1 MNYCKLAKKNL
12 YNLPFWGITVAFA
25 SGIYFSQNQLFSIS
39 ALITS
44 IALLIGLLTWCI
56 YGLKHRIREVIFIIT
71 ALLLFVIIGIL
82 RQQLTQPKHIAHH
95 VVDQLQNNDPK
106 HVAFTI
112 TKQIKSNEKWSNYEA
127 SVFALD
133 QKKATGK
140 ILLHIS
146 KKEASAIE
154 LGKNYTAYCSLN
166 PISKDRFPYGFH
178 YSNYLLSKGITHQS
192 WLKKEIISLPS
203 SKSIFLE
210 RIIQTRHFLT
220 RKLEQQG
227 LSDDVVQFTKALV
240 LGAKAAL
247 SKEMKNRFQDAGVI
261 HILAISGLHI
271 GVIYFVIQ
279 WLLKWFLFRYKYR
292 ILKSALVIAS
302 IWVFTYFTGGSDS
315 AVRASMMFTC
325 FEVSN
330 WLLRRQHPLNA
341 LIAAVFILLCIQ
353 PNYLFSVG
361 FQLSVTAVA
370 AIMIGV
376 PKMTPLLH
384 IKNKILFKIW
394 QIACVT
400 LCAQIGILPLSIYYF
415 HQIPMLFLVANVPV
429 MLCIP
434 LVMSVCIIYV
444 LSASITVIP
453 RFITFAFNTAIET
466 LLSYIEWIA
475 SLEAFVIKDV
485 YILPLTAGAIY
496 CLYLMARWW
505 YSNYKAGL
513 KYAALPI
520 SLVIICGFTE
530 LKHKAIKNEIWLLP
544 DYNTTMV
551 SLSGESAT
559 FYTSDTN
566 NSNSLKNKI
575 TAVKNSLHYAEVD
588 TVKLEYAYHL
598 NHKKILFL
606 DQNFIPNLEETIDI
620 LVVSNTP
627 KINIARLLKNL
638 QPKKV
643 VLASN
648 IKHYVVKKWRAACQ
662 NQQMD
667 CYEVSALG
675 SIRLDEL

>member
-1 MNYCKLAKKNL
+1 MNYCKLTNSKL
-12 YNLPFWGITVAFA
+12 YNLTFWGITIAFVI
-25 SGIYFSQNQLFSIS
+25 GIFFSQHQLFSIS
-39 ALITS
+39 VLFTS
-44 IALLIGLLTWCI
+44 VALLIGLLIGCV
-56 YGLKHRIREVIFIIT
+56 YGLKHRLREVIFIIT
-71 ALLLFVIIGIL
+71 ALLLFATIGTL

-95 VVDQLQNNDPK
+95 IVNQLQNNDPK

-112 TKQIKSNEKWSNYEA
+112 TRQIKSNEKWSNYEA
-127 SVFALD
+127 SVFALG
-133 QKKATGK
+133 QKKATGN
-140 ILLHIS
+140 ILLHITN
-146 KKEASAIE
+146 KEASAVE
-154 LGKNYTAYCSLN
+154 LGKNYIAYCALN
-166 PISKDRFPYGFH
+166 PITKDHFPYGFH
-178 YSNYLLSKGITHQS
+178 YSNYLLSKGITHQV
-192 WLKKEIISLPS
+192 WLKKEVIPLSN
-203 SKSIFLE
+203 SKSFFGE

-227 LSDDVVQFTKALV
+227 LSDNVVQFTKALV

-247 SKEMKNRFQDAGVI
+247 SKEMKSRFQDAGVI

-292 ILKSALVIAS
+292 ILKSVLVIAI

-325 FEVSN
+325 FEISN

-341 LIAAVFILLCIQ
+341 LIAAVFILLSIQ

-376 PKMTPLLH
+376 PKMTPLLNV
-384 IKNKILFKIW
+384 KNKILFKIW

-400 LCAQIGILPLSIYYF
+400 VCAQIGILPLSIYYF

-434 LVMSVCIIYV
+434 LVMSACIIYV
-444 LSASITVIP
+444 LSASIAEIP
-453 RFITFAFNTAIET
+453 HFITFAFNIVIET

-485 YILPLTAGAIY
+485 YILPLTASAIY

-505 YSNYKAGL
+505 YSNFKTGL
-513 KYAALPI
+513 KYVALPI
-520 SLVIICGFTE
+520 SLALICSFTE
-530 LKHKAIKNEIWLLP
+530 FRHKAIKNEVWLLP

-566 NSNSLKNKI
+566 NSTSLKNKM
-575 TAVKNSLHYAEVD
+575 TAVKNSLHYTEV
-588 TVKLEYAYHL
+588 TTETLEYAYHL
-598 NHKKILFL
+598 NHKKIILL
-606 DQNFIPNLEETIDI
+606 HNNFIPEIEETIDV
-620 LVVSNTP
+620 LVVTNSP
-627 KINIARLLKNL
+627 KINIARLLQNL
-638 QPKKV
+638 QPQKV
-643 VLASN
+643 VIASN
-648 IKHYVVKKWRAACQ
+648 NKHYVVQNWLAACK
-662 NQQMD
+662 NNHID
-667 CYEVSALG
+667 CYDVSALG